1 MHSGS
6 GCYGHCGVFNQKER
20 RRVVL
25 SKGSKKQFKQFE
37 MKSIEEACLIMRGLL
52 VPVITDIGKY
62 KRYSQEAI
70 ELLDKCNAVASIPG
84 EEYDSIHDK
93 LLYQQRELLRFIADN
108 QSSSFSYKMVRPMM
122 EKRGFLKRTLEQ
134 DKLEILNELLNLRN
148 LSFHNAQSMTVA
160 DLEIAKKSLP
170 QELAGIAEVRPIL
183 NPVFISKIESYS
195 KDMLEGFIA
204 HNAIRLKQF
213 ETILDEMKT
222 DYQELINALPD
233 ESYMITGMGFGREV
247 QYIEQKITELNPD
260 KAGSNI
266 VGLAMGI
273 QKGKYDGTDEAF
285 AKCTNEA
292 GGTRE

>member
-6 GCYGHCGVFNQKER
+6 GCYGHCGVFNQKAR
-20 RRVVL
+20 RQVVL

-52 VPVITDIGKY
+52 VPVITDIGKF

-183 NPVFISKIESYS
+183 
-195 KDMLEGFIA
+195 
-204 HNAIRLKQF
+204 
-213 ETILDEMKT
+213 
-222 DYQELINALPD
+222 
-233 ESYMITGMGFGREV
+233 
-247 QYIEQKITELNPD
+247 
-260 KAGSNI
+260 
-266 VGLAMGI
+266 
-273 QKGKYDGTDEAF
+273 
-285 AKCTNEA
+285 
-292 GGTRE
+292 